1 LRLPALPN
9 LLLML
14 PLRLRK
20 GCWLQKLCDELL
32 IHRDRW

>member
-1 LRLPALPN
+1 
-9 LLLML
+9 LML
-14 PLRLRK
+14 PLRLSK